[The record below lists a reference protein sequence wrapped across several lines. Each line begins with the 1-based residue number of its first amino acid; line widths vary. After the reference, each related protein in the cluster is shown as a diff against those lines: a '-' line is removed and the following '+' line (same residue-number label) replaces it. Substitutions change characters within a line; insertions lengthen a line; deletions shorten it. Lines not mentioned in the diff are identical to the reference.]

1 MYVEKKDTSNDV
13 VLRHVVREDL
23 PIFFRQQMDPDAN
36 WMAAF
41 TRRDPADESAFNE
54 HWAKIL
60 NDPAIIIMTILYQAR
75 VAGYVLSFVMF
86 GEREVGYWLG
96 RDYWGK
102 GIATR
107 ALVEFLTH
115 LKERPLFAH
124 TAKDNKA
131 SIRVLQKCGFS
142 ISGEGKGFARARGEE
157 IEEYIFTL
165 T

>member
-1 MYVEKKDTSNDV
+1 MSKTEQVSSNDV
-13 VLRHVVREDL
+13 VLRQVVQDDL
-23 PIFFRQQMDPDAN
+23 PVFFSQQMDPDAN

-41 TRRDPADESAFNE
+41 TRRDPTDESAFND

-60 NDPAIIIMTILYQAR
+60 NDPAIIIMTILYLGR
-75 VAGYVLSFVMF
+75 VAGYVLSFVM
-86 GEREVGYWLG
+86 GSDREVGYWLG

-102 GIATR
+102 LITTR
-107 ALVEFLTH
+107 ALAEFLTH

-124 TAKDNKA
+124 AAKDNLA

-157 IEEYIFTL
+157 IEEFIFTL
-165 T
+165 S